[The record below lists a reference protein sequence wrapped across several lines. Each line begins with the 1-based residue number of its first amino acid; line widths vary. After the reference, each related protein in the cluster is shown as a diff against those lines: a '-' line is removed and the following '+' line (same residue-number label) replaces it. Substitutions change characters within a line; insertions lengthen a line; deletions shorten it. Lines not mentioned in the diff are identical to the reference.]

1 MPTSNLIPATR
12 SHNRISASSVRQAI
26 LLTTTFLFGVVVCSA
41 FFLWHAHNNDPLF
54 SSSTSQFH
62 LQQHYHWRD
71 KRLPSQQNEQ
81 SVAAEKSLRDDN
93 STSSSILDGLRVLVT
108 IASFDFMQL
117 AHLEE
122 VLDGFQDLCYAGSMV
137 DIVVYT
143 TVMVRDCSSW
153 SRIVY
158 SYCPSWVGATNIG
171 FNIVARI
178 IFLQSIPLHSLTCS
192 TIE

>member
-1 MPTSNLIPATR
+1 
-12 SHNRISASSVRQAI
+12 
-26 LLTTTFLFGVVVCSA
+26 VVCSA
-41 FFLWHAHNNDPLF
+41 FFLWQAHNNDPLF

-62 LQQHYHWRD
+62 HLQQHYHWRD
-71 KRLPSQQNEQ
+71 THLPSQQIGQ
-81 SVAAEKSLRDDN
+81 SDGTEKSLREDN
-93 STSSSILDGLRVLVT
+93 ITSSSILDGLRVLVT

-143 TVMVRDCSSW
+143 TVMVRDYLFMVPICFMSLL
-153 SRIVY
+153 
-158 SYCPSWVGATNIG
+158 VGAPNTNWSSLCCLH
-171 FNIVARI
+171 

>member
-1 MPTSNLIPATR
+1 
-12 SHNRISASSVRQAI
+12 
-26 LLTTTFLFGVVVCSA
+26 
-41 FFLWHAHNNDPLF
+41 
-54 SSSTSQFH
+54 
-62 LQQHYHWRD
+62 
-71 KRLPSQQNEQ
+71 LPSQQNEQ

-143 TVMVRDCSSW
+143 TVMVRDYSSW